1 MERLH
6 DEGAQQ
12 TCTLQT
18 KESSPSSAHHV
29 TAVSSSLISGNAAS
43 SASQSSFSSTNPS
56 QSIAVV
62 SKIDTHTH
70 ARRAFLVDSGATHH
84 CVRLR
89 SLFSSFRPGKS
100 MVQVANGKTISAIG
114 RGEVHLPVITAGGT
128 LRTIIL
134 SDVLYTPQISNNIF
148 STSAFLANNSAH
160 AVSLKSGSASLIL
173 DSQGETLIPLLH
185 SSSLFWLIPDGST
198 TPSSLNHALAGVS
211 QTQQRLSLNLFHQ
224 RLGHASEDVCRTL
237 AKDLGIILQG
247 KSLACAVCAR
257 AKMKKKAI
265 TSLAASPAVPTA
277 PGQCIYLDIKGP
289 LEHVAYT
296 GDKYAFVYVDEA
308 TRITI
313 VKTAT
318 TKDKIVAMT
327 ASALDGFSTFP
338 LTSIPVGQGTTLH
351 SDSEA
356 VIQSNA
362 MKEMLARRKISFRT
376 SPPKTQE
383 INGIVER
390 SIQTL
395 LNSARCLLTEANMPN
410 QYWTL
415 ALQHACYLKNYLPTA
430 SLGNKSPI
438 QVLTG
443 MDKRIDHLR
452 IFGSAAYVKIDEQIR
467 EALGPKARKRLIC
480 RPQ

>member
-1 MERLH
+1 M
-6 DEGAQQ
+6 
-12 TCTLQT
+12 
-18 KESSPSSAHHV
+18 
-29 TAVSSSLISGNAAS
+29 
-43 SASQSSFSSTNPS
+43 
-56 QSIAVV
+56 
-62 SKIDTHTH
+62 
-70 ARRAFLVDSGATHH
+70 
-84 CVRLR
+84 
-89 SLFSSFRPGKS
+89 
-100 MVQVANGKTISAIG
+100 
-114 RGEVHLPVITAGGT
+114 
-128 LRTIIL
+128 
-134 SDVLYTPQISNNIF
+134 
-148 STSAFLANNSAH
+148 
-160 AVSLKSGSASLIL
+160 
-173 DSQGETLIPLLH
+173 
-185 SSSLFWLIPDGST
+185 FWLIPDEST
-198 TPSSLNHALAGVS
+198 TPSSRNHAPAGVS
-211 QTQQRLSLNLFHQ
+211 QTQERLSLNLFHQ
-224 RLGHASEDVCRTL
+224 RLGHASEDVCLTL
-237 AKDLGIILQG
+237 AKDLGIILLG

-289 LEHVAYT
+289 LEHVAYN

-338 LTSIPVGQGTTLH
+338 LTSIPVGRGTTLH

-467 EALGPKARKRLIC
+467 EALGPKARKGLYVGHSDTAGCSRVLLLDRVKTVVVNSFHCLIHENEKPYSALADERTVMLRQHEEQRQNIGPKSC
-480 RPQ
+480 APTATASSNSLPVTSIMTNSITLNSVIDQVVRVQNANAMHASHLHGFVDASWAEDIDTSYSQSGYVIFIWQCYFLLKFSSPTSYYFVIYPFPSKYKIYNNDS